1 MDRIPRPRRRFLPA
15 SPSAG
20 LSRRTL
26 RFPLL
31 LAVLAL
37 GCQAP
42 PPPGE
47 APSGGEAP
55 TGEPPTAAAVPQAV
69 LGQARSAADTLGT
82 QLQGRLLAAIEEGGP
97 LQAVE
102 VCSVEAQ
109 EIARTL
115 SQDGALVRRVSLRTR
130 NPLNDPDLHETRK
143 LEEWQARWGQQE
155 VGEEWDVVSENGQT
169 TLRYLRPI
177 PLAGPCTTC
186 HGDPEQIAP
195 EVMAL
200 VRRLYPQD
208 RALGFAPGDLRGAV
222 SVSIPFD
229 PSTDP

>member
-1 MDRIPRPRRRFLPA
+1 MGRIPRPGKRFPPA
-15 SPSAG
+15 SPRAG

-26 RFPLL
+26 RLPVL
-31 LAVLAL
+31 LAFLTL

-42 PPPGE
+42 PPPEGTPV
-47 APSGGEAP
+47 AGGTP
-55 TGEPPTAAAVPQAV
+55 TGEPVAPAPVPESV
-69 LGQARSAADTLGT
+69 LGEARSAADALGT
-82 QLQGRLLAAIEEGGP
+82 QLQGRLLAALEEGGP

-115 SQDGALVRRVSLRTR
+115 SQDGTLVRRVSLRTR
-130 NPLNDPDLHETRK
+130 NPLNDPDPHETRK
-143 LEEWQARWGQQE
+143 LEEWEARWGQQE
-155 VGEEWDVVSENGQT
+155 VGEEWDVVTENGRT

-186 HGDPEQIAP
+186 HGEPEQIAP
-195 EVMAL
+195 EVLAL
-200 VRRLYPQD
+200 VRRLYPED

-222 SVSIPFD
+222 SVTIPFD